1 VDYLYE
7 HVDEVASSEQWRREL
22 SQLKDECDAVPER

>member
-1 VDYLYE
+1 MSTWTR
-7 HVDEVASSEQWRREL
+7 VASSEQWRREL